1 MQDLNEIIK
10 EIRLQ
15 KKFYSD
21 LKLKLK
27 SEIAALPKGSIQ
39 KRIIKNHPYY
49 YLQYRNK
56 GKITHDYLGKKIKPE
71 FVEQVKIRQ
80 KYEADIRPINEKLK
94 LLKKF
99 KV

>member
-21 LKLKLK
+21 LKPKFK
-27 SEIAALPKGSIQ
+27 IEIAALPKGSIQ

-56 GKITHDYLGKKIKPE
+56 GKITHDYIGTNVSPE
-71 FVEQVKIRQ
+71 FAEQIKTRQ
-80 KYEADIRPINEKLK
+80 KYEEDLRAINEKLK
-94 LLKKF
+94 ILKKF

>member
-1 MQDLNEIIK
+1 MRDINEIIK
-10 EIRLQ
+10 EVQIQ
-15 KKFYSD
+15 KKFYGD

-49 YLQYRNK
+49 YLQYRK
-56 GKITHDYLGKKIKPE
+56 RGKVTQDYIGSNVPPDLQKQITK
-71 FVEQVKIRQ
+71 RQ
-80 KYEADIRPINEKLK
+80 SMESELRTINEKLK
-94 LLKKF
+94 ILRKF